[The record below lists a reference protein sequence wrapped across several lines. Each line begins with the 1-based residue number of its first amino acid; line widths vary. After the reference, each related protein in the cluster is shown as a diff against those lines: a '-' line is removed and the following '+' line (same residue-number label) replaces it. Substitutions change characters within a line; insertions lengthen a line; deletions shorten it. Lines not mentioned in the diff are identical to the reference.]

1 MSEYDAILGIEW
13 LSTHAV
19 INCQKKRMLFKWPN
33 GEKFEFKG
41 TSRSKL
47 TISALKGKR
56 LLESGCYGYL
66 ANIVDK
72 TKEDKTGLKD
82 IPIVREY
89 VMVFPEDLMN
99 LLPDR

>member
-1 MSEYDAILGIEW
+1 
-13 LSTHAV
+13 
-19 INCQKKRMLFKWPN
+19 MLFQSPK
-33 GEKFEFKG
+33 GESFEFKR

-47 TISALKGKR
+47 VPTISALKAKR